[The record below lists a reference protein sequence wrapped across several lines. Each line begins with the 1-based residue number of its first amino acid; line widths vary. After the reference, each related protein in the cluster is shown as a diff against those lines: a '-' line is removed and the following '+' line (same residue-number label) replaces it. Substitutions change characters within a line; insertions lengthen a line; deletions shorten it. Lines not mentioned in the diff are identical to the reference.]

1 MNIRPYILSQMTVGE
16 LTIAG
21 YSVAGE
27 ESVVIVPELDVCFD
41 IGKCPREALPMNNV
55 LLTHGHAD
63 HSAGLLYYFAQRD
76 FQGMEQGTVVCPVRL
91 IDPLEDLIHAWGRV
105 EAQVPPYE
113 FVGIAD
119 GQDYTIRRN
128 LLARAFDTKHRHP
141 AGAVGYAIVDVR
153 HKIKPEYA
161 GLAQQEIVD
170 LKKQGREITNRT
182 EIPLVAYLG
191 DTAAANYSDLPYV
204 RDAKVLLTECTF
216 FEDDHRARAR
226 KGRHIHVDDMAAL
239 LEGMNNEKIIITHVT
254 RRTNMGHARRAL
266 RRVLPKNVHER
277 VTFLMNREHI
287 EEA

>member
-1 MNIRPYILSQMTVGE
+1 MNIRPYILSQISAGE

-41 IGKCPREALPMNNV
+41 IGKCPREALPINHV

-63 HSAGLLYYFAQRD
+63 HSAGVLYYFAQRD
-76 FQGMEQGTVVCPVRL
+76 FQGMEQGTVVCPAKL
-91 IDPLEDLIHAWGRV
+91 IEPLEGLVHAWGRV
-105 EAQVPPYE
+105 EGQIPPYE

-128 LLARAFDTKHRHP
+128 LLARAFATKHRHP
-141 AGAVGYAIVDVR
+141 AGAVGFSIIDVR

-161 GLAQQEIVD
+161 ELDQAAIVD
-170 LKKQGREITNRT
+170 LKEQGKEITNRT
-182 EIPLVAYLG
+182 EVPLVAYLG
-191 DTAAANYSDLPYV
+191 DTAAANYSDLPCV

-216 FEDDHRARAR
+216 FDEDHRSRAR
-226 KGRHIHVDDMAAL
+226 HGRHIHVEDMAEL

-254 RRTNMGHARRAL
+254 RRTNLGYARKCL
-266 RRVLPKNVHER
+266 RRVLPADVHER

-287 EEA
+287 EE